1 VSGGQSGVSAAQIS
15 TERLWTTAADGRR
28 VAVWR
33 SSSGEAPGRPVV
45 VLAAG
50 FGRRM
55 RHVGPIA
62 LYLARSSAVVY
73 RYDPLDHVGLSDG
86 EIRDYSLTS
95 SLSSMRAAVDL
106 AVERERSAQVTLV
119 AASMAGRV
127 AYRLAGHDPRVAAVA
142 TLVGV
147 VDMRRT
153 LAAVFGADYATY
165 ELAEL
170 PADVKFE
177 KHRVDPRPLWLDDRE
192 HGWASIEG
200 TIEDLRRT
208 SAPVTN
214 FWAADDDWVR
224 PEDVERVF
232 EEGTGGPRQLFE
244 LPFGQHDLSG
254 NPVAARVVMRALT
267 EVVVGDAAPGGQV
280 HDPSFEEVVELAV
293 SERRAESA
301 QLAENMEEARR

>member
-1 VSGGQSGVSAAQIS
+1 MSAGQAG

-33 SSSGEAPGRPVV
+33 TSGGGAPGGPVV

-50 FGRRM
+50 FARRM
-55 RHVGPIA
+55 RHVGAVA
-62 LYLARSSAVVY
+62 LYLARNSAVVY

-86 EIRDYSLTS
+86 EIRDYTFTS
-95 SLSSMRAAVDL
+95 SLSSMRAVVDL
-106 AVERERSAQVTLV
+106 AVERERAAAVTLV
-119 AASMAGRV
+119 AASLAGRV
-127 AYRLAGHDPRVAAVA
+127 AYRLAGLDPRVAAVA

-147 VDMRRT
+147 VDVRRT
-153 LAAVFGADYATY
+153 LVAVLGADYTTY

-170 PADVKFE
+170 PADVAFE
-177 KHRVDPRPLWLDDRE
+177 QYRIDPRPLWLDHRD
-192 HGWASIEG
+192 HGWTSIEG
-200 TIEDLRRT
+200 TIDDLRRT

-224 PEDVERVF
+224 PEDVERAF
-232 EEGTGGPRQLFE
+232 EEGTGGPRRLLE

-267 EVVVGDAAPGGQV
+267 EVVVGDAVPGGQV
-280 HDPSFEEVVELAV
+280 ADPSFEEIVELAV

-301 QLAENMEEARR
+301 QLAEDLEGTRR